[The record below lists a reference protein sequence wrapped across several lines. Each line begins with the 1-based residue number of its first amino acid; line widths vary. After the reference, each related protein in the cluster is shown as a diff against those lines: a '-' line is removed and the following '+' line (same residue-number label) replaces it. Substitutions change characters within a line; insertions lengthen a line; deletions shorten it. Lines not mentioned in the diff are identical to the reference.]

1 MRRPQEPVRSSSSRS
16 GSLPHGFTLVE
27 MLAVIAVIAALLGV
41 LLVGLQ
47 AAQRSSKRTKQLSN
61 LKQVF
66 QGWTQYAGNH
76 GDSILPGYL
85 DENTQAAW
93 RVKYKSKVGNKEVV
107 LPSEF
112 CREYPWRL
120 LPYLDHQTGPMYEY
134 LDVADQ
140 NELLAQNLDGT
151 VNTAGLTTVAERPE
165 FGYNG
170 YYLGG
175 RWTANPDPVLTFGN
189 STYQRADGQ
198 NAKASMVAT
207 KIASIVQPSE
217 MIVFCA
223 STFRDPGYYNEAK
236 DEGALGWS
244 TIVPHILADQLI
256 WEPSDGGNYSGVSV
270 SQAGPSGFTNDILAQ
285 TMPVS
290 SQAGMLVSQSAGVP
304 LRRHGPT
311 VALVRADGNTNAT
324 GLGDL
329 LDQRKW
335 MNAAWSGSNPFAFS
349 HSP

>member
-1 MRRPQEPVRSSSSRS
+1 
-16 GSLPHGFTLVE
+16 

-85 DENTQAAW
+85 DVNTQAAW
-93 RVKYKSKVGNKEVV
+93 RVKYKSKVGTQEVV
-107 LPSEF
+107 IPPEY
-112 CREYPWRL
+112 CAEYPWRL
-120 LPYLDHQTGPMYEY
+120 LPYLDHQTGPMFEY
-134 LDVADQ
+134 LDKSDPDALRPPQLGGPALGQGLLEVSQ
-140 NELLAQNLDGT
+140 N
-151 VNTAGLTTVAERPE
+151 PE

-223 STFRDPGYYNEAK
+223 STFRDPGYYNESK

-256 WEPSDGGNYSGVSV
+256 WEPSDGGNYSSVSV
-270 SQAGPSGFTNDILAQ
+270 SQADLNGFSNHILAQ
-285 TMPVS
+285 KTFVS
-290 SQAGMLVSQSAGVP
+290 SQAGMLVSQPAGVP

-335 MNAAWSGSNPFAFS
+335 MNAAWSGSNPFAFT